1 MKIFKNKFNNI
12 GNFKEEF
19 FYISMKLTSIPT
31 LKKVGKSPSFYNTTP
46 RATKLSSKHQGYLDG
61 RVQCSQPCGE
71 FHQAVRWH
79 GGGMRLR
86 LPGAPLHEE
95 NNPKRDGHQS

>member
-1 MKIFKNKFNNI
+1 
-12 GNFKEEF
+12 
-19 FYISMKLTSIPT
+19 MKLTSIPT

-61 RVQCSQPCGE
+61 RVQCNQPCGE
-71 FHQAVRWH
+71 FHQAGRWH

-95 NNPKRDGHQS
+95 SDPKRNGHQP

>member
-19 FYISMKLTSIPT
+19 FYISMKLTSIPA
-31 LKKVGKSPSFYNTTP
+31 LKKVGKALRSIIRRLGQPNS
-46 RATKLSSKHQGYLDG
+46 HQNINGYLDG

-71 FHQAVRWH
+71 LHQARTAVRWWNAATTT
-79 GGGMRLR
+79 R
-86 LPGAPLHEE
+86 AAAT
-95 NNPKRDGHQS
+95 